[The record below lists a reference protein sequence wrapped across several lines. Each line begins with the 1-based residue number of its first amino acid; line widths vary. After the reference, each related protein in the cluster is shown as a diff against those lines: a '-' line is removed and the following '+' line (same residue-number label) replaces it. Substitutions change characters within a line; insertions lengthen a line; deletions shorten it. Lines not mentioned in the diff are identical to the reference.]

1 MKCITAD
8 ARGHSPS
15 PERLVQPT
23 WRSGSLS
30 VSLLIQRTL
39 LNFASRHL
47 RLGGILCVG
56 HGLSEL
62 RSGLCLSGTTV
73 GKTVNCHY
81 PLHWQDL
88 ELFFTYGHRRSCS
101 ILQRNS
107 TEDASITQRM
117 SELLKSASE
126 LEFDGFNKTTED
138 VKNDALELL
147 SDIQWIFVFNWTNW
161 KVWVHIKHYILKNS
175 LNEFPRHPSNNKIY
189 PTWQS

>member
-1 MKCITAD
+1 M
-8 ARGHSPS
+8 
-15 PERLVQPT
+15 
-23 WRSGSLS
+23 
-30 VSLLIQRTL
+30 SLLIQRIL

-47 RLGGILCVG
+47 RLGGLLCGG

-62 RSGLCLSGTTV
+62 RSGLCLPGTTV

-117 SELLKSASE
+117 SELLKFE
-126 LEFDGFNKTTED
+126 DGREDGLEKIDQSSCQQRQQRVNIETDLLD
-138 VKNDALELL
+138 VEVGLQA
-147 SDIQWIFVFNWTNW
+147 FVLDT
-161 KVWVHIKHYILKNS
+161 LM
-175 LNEFPRHPSNNKIY
+175 RR
-189 PTWQS
+189 